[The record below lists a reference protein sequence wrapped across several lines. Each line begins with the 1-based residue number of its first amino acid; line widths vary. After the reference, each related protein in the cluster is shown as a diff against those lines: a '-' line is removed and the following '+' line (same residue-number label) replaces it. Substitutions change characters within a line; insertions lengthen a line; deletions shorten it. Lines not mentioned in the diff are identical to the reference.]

1 MGKLKVSL
9 GFVLGA
15 VICLQLACL
24 NTGNPASEN
33 EVVENLNPERFRD
46 LVEQGSGVILDV
58 RTQEEVAGG
67 HLAEASTVDFYDPEF
82 KEKLRLIPVERDVY
96 VYCASGI
103 RSAEASAF
111 LKSLGHARVVN
122 LEGGLQAWRDRGYPI
137 VRTTQGTDEHLHSF
151 SKADFENLLQTDK
164 PVLVNFHTLWCA
176 PCRKMAPVVDSL
188 ERIFLQ
194 RAVVLRIDADRS
206 RDVAKEY
213 GVKGVPV
220 FMLFEGNSLRWKHT
234 GVISG
239 DSLSAQIQRFL

>member
-1 MGKLKVSL
+1 MGKLNVSL
-9 GFVLGA
+9 GFALGA
-15 VICLQLACL
+15 AICLQLACL
-24 NTGNPASEN
+24 NKGKPAPEN
-33 EVVENLNPERFRD
+33 EVVENLDPERFRQ
-46 LVEQGSGVILDV
+46 LIEEGAGVVLDV
-58 RTQEEVAGG
+58 RTPEEVADG
-67 HLAEASTVDFYDPEF
+67 HLADASTVDFYDPDF

-103 RSAEASAF
+103 RSAEAAVF
-111 LKSLGHARVVN
+111 LKSLGHPRVCN

-137 VRTTQGTDEHLHSF
+137 VRTAPGTDEHLRSL
-151 SKADFENLLQTDK
+151 SKADFDNLLQTEK

-188 ERIFLQ
+188 ERLFLQ
-194 RAVVLRIDADRS
+194 RAVVLRVDADRS

-239 DSLSAQIQRFL
+239 DSLAAQIQRFL